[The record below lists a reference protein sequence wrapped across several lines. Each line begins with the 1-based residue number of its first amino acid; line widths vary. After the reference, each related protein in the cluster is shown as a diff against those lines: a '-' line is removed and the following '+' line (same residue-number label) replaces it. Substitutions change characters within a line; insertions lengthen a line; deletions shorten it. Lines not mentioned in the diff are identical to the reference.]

1 MSRSVAS
8 PEADTPSYLPVRIS
22 VTISSEVLP
31 ILTLVWQPVA
41 FSNGVTQ
48 STFGSVEPS
57 SAYPAQAMMF
67 SCPSPWPTVFC
78 SGSFGAVSPL
88 PLVLPAPPLSLL
100 PHAATPNAAIQAT
113 SAAHRP
119 FVLMLP
125 PDLGDRPR
133 SRTSAPDATR
143 RAPSDRGPRARP
155 RTSSRGSGGRPEA
168 LHRRRA
174 PRRSG

>member
-1 MSRSVAS
+1 M
-8 PEADTPSYLPVRIS
+8 S

-31 ILTLVWQPVA
+31 TLTLVWQPVA

-57 SAYPAQAMMF
+57 SAYPAQAMML
-67 SCPSPWPTVFC
+67 SCPSPCPTDFC
-78 SGSFGAVSPL
+78 TGSFGGFSPL
-88 PLVLPAPPLSLL
+88 PLLALVLPLSLL
-100 PHAATPNAAIQAT
+100 PHAATPNAAMQAT

-133 SRTSAPDATR
+133 SRTSVADATR
-143 RAPSDRGPRARP
+143 RAPSVRDPRARP
-155 RTSSRGSGGRPEA
+155 RTSSRGSGGPPEA
-168 LHRRRA
+168 LRPRRA
-174 PRRSG
+174 RRRSG